1 MADQTSHPPSAGENR
16 SETQDAEGQSTQRP
30 VVAEKRSLLQNIFPF
45 MRSRQSSSLRE
56 DLADALSST
65 ASEQDSAFS
74 PEEKAML
81 HNILRLREIRVED
94 VMIPRADVEAVE
106 ISTPLWEV
114 LELFEK
120 SGHSRMPVYAETLD
134 DPRGMIH
141 IRDVLN
147 YITKQARQKTTRRS
161 NPRSKATAEDKAAKF
176 DMGRIDLTKTI
187 GELNLMRKV
196 LFVPPSMMASGLMAR
211 MQATHIQMAL
221 VIDEYGGTDG
231 LVSLEDIVEMVVGD
245 IEDEHDD
252 EEIMIAE
259 EADGVFVVDARA
271 DLEELAVKIG
281 PSFEAGEHG
290 EEVDTVGGLIFSVLG
305 RIPVRGEVVQAIP
318 GYEFHV
324 LEVDPRRVK
333 KVRIVPLSA
342 ADRRRQQRA
351 VVSAR
356 PGEQP
361 AEVETAIDA
370 RKEAG

>member
-16 SETQDAEGQSTQRP
+16 SETQDAEGQSTQRS
-30 VVAEKRSLLQNIFPF
+30 VVAEKRSLLSNIFPF

-161 NPRSKATAEDKAAKF
+161 STRSKATAEDKAAKF

-271 DLEELAVKIG
+271 DLEELAAKIV
-281 PSFEAGEHG
+281 PSFEVGEHG
-290 EEVDTVGGLIFSVLG
+290 EDVDTVGGLIFSVLG

-351 VVSAR
+351 VVSAK

-361 AEVETAIDA
+361 AQAETATDA
-370 RKEAG
+370 PKEAG

>member
-1 MADQTSHPPSAGENR
+1 MSDQSTNSSAGESR
-16 SETQDAEGQSTQRP
+16 TEAQDPDGPSRQRP
-30 VVAEKRSLLQNIFPF
+30 PAEKRSLLSNIFPF
-45 MRSRQSSSLRE
+45 IRSRQTSTLRE
-56 DLADALSST
+56 DLVDAVASS
-65 ASEQDSAFS
+65 ASDQGGAFS

-81 HNILRLREIRVED
+81 QNILRLREIRVED
-94 VMIPRADVEAVE
+94 VMIPRADVEAIE
-106 ISTPLWEV
+106 ISTPLGEA
-114 LELFEK
+114 LEQFEAT
-120 SGHSRMPVYAETLD
+120 GRSRMPVYAETLD

-147 YITKQARQKTTRRS
+147 YITKQSREKANRRNSATRKS
-161 NPRSKATAEDKAAKF
+161 AETRNGSTF
-176 DMGRIDLTKTI
+176 DMSRIDLTKPI
-187 GELNLMRKV
+187 GELNIMRKV

-271 DLEELAVKIG
+271 DLDELTQRIG
-281 PSFEAGEHG
+281 PSFEVGEHG
-290 EEVDTVGGLIFSVLG
+290 EDVDTIGGLIFSDLG
-305 RIPVRGEVVQAIP
+305 RIPVRGEVVHAVP

-333 KVRIVPLSA
+333 KVRIVPLSEA
-342 ADRRRQQRA
+342 HRRRQQR
-351 VVSAR
+351 
-356 PGEQP
+356 
-361 AEVETAIDA
+361 TAGSGKTGDDTVTELIV
-370 RKEAG
+370 RSKEG

>member
-30 VVAEKRSLLQNIFPF
+30 VVAEKRSLLSNIFPF

-161 NPRSKATAEDKAAKF
+161 SARSKATAEDKAAKF

-271 DLEELAVKIG
+271 DLEELAAKIG
-281 PSFEAGEHG
+281 PSFEVGEHG
-290 EEVDTVGGLIFSVLG
+290 EDVDTVGGLIFSVLG

-342 ADRRRQQRA
+342 AVRRRQQRA
-351 VVSAR
+351 VVSAK
-356 PGEQP
+356 PGDQP
-361 AEVETAIDA
+361 IEAETITDA
-370 RKEAG
+370 PKEA

>member
-1 MADQTSHPPSAGENR
+1 MADQNNSSTAGDSR
-16 SETQDAEGQSTQRP
+16 SDTQDTEGQSTQRSQSS
-30 VVAEKRSLLQNIFPF
+30 EKRSLLANIFPF
-45 MRSRQSSSLRE
+45 MRSRQPSSLRE

-65 ASEQDSAFS
+65 ESEQDSAFS

-94 VMIPRADVEAVE
+94 VMIPRADVVAVE

-114 LELFEK
+114 LELFES

-147 YITKQARQKTTRRS
+147 YITQQARQK
-161 NPRSKATAEDKAAKF
+161 AADASAASF
-176 DMGRIDLTKTI
+176 DMGRIDLTREI

-211 MQATHIQMAL
+211 MQAAHIQMAL

-231 LVSLEDIVEMVVGD
+231 LASLEDIVEMVVGD

-252 EEIMIAE
+252 EEIMISE
-259 EADGVFVVDARA
+259 EANGVFVVDARA
-271 DLEELAVKIG
+271 DLEEMAQKIG
-281 PSFEAGEHG
+281 PSFEVGEHG
-290 EEVDTVGGLIFSVLG
+290 EDVDTVGGLIFSVLG

-333 KVRIVPLSA
+333 RVRIVPLSE
-342 ADRRRQQRA
+342 ADSHNKLQGGIT
-351 VVSAR
+351 
-356 PGEQP
+356 P
-361 AEVETAIDA
+361 AIDNNISGVI
-370 RKEAG
+370 KEG

>member
-1 MADQTSHPPSAGENR
+1 MADQNNSSTAGDSR
-16 SETQDAEGQSTQRP
+16 SDTQDAEGQSTQRSQTS
-30 VVAEKRSLLQNIFPF
+30 EKRSLLSNIFPF

-56 DLADALSST
+56 DLADAIAST
-65 ASEQDSAFS
+65 AGEQDSVFS

-81 HNILRLREIRVED
+81 NNILRLREIRVED
-94 VMIPRADVEAVE
+94 VMIPRADVVAIE
-106 ISTPLWEV
+106 ISTPLWEA
-114 LELFEK
+114 LELFET

-147 YITKQARQKTTRRS
+147 YITRQARQKLGRDAGDS
-161 NPRSKATAEDKAAKF
+161 SDSSAANF

-187 GELNLMRKV
+187 GELDLMRPV

-211 MQATHIQMAL
+211 MQAAHIQMAL

-231 LVSLEDIVEMVVGD
+231 LASLEDIVEMVVGD

-271 DLEELAVKIG
+271 DLEELALKIG
-281 PSFEAGEHG
+281 PTFEAGEHG
-290 EEVDTVGGLIFSVLG
+290 EDVDTVGGLIFSVLG
-305 RIPVRGEVVQAIP
+305 RIPLRGEVVQAIP

-333 KVRIVPLSA
+333 RVRIVPLSE
-342 ADRRRQQRA
+342 ADNHRRES
-351 VVSAR
+351 VVSLDDDASDNAT
-356 PGEQP
+356 QTS
-361 AEVETAIDA
+361 TAST
-370 RKEAG
+370 

>member
-16 SETQDAEGQSTQRP
+16 SETQDAEGQSTQRS
-30 VVAEKRSLLQNIFPF
+30 VVAEKRSLLSNIFPF

-161 NPRSKATAEDKAAKF
+161 STRSKATAEDKAAKF
-176 DMGRIDLTKTI
+176 DMGRIDLSKTI

-271 DLEELAVKIG
+271 DLEELAEKIG
-281 PSFEAGEHG
+281 PSFEVGEHG
-290 EEVDTVGGLIFSVLG
+290 EDVDTVGGLIFSVLG

-351 VVSAR
+351 VLSVK
-356 PGEQP
+356 GEQL
-361 AEVETAIDA
+361 AEVETATDA
-370 RKEAG
+370 PKEA

>member
-30 VVAEKRSLLQNIFPF
+30 VTAEKRSLLSNIFPF

-65 ASEQDSAFS
+65 TSEQDSAFT

-161 NPRSKATAEDKAAKF
+161 SARSKAPVEDKAAKF

-271 DLEELAVKIG
+271 DLEELAEKIG
-281 PSFEAGEHG
+281 PSFEVGEHG
-290 EEVDTVGGLIFSVLG
+290 EDVDTVGGLIFSVLG
-305 RIPVRGEVVQAIP
+305 RIPVRGEVLQAIP

-351 VVSAR
+351 VVSPK
-356 PGEQP
+356 PGEQA
-361 AEVETAIDA
+361 AEVEAATHAS
-370 RKEAG
+370 KEA

>member
-1 MADQTSHPPSAGENR
+1 MADQNNSSTAGESR
-16 SETQDAEGQSTQRP
+16 SDTQDAEGQSTQRSQSS
-30 VVAEKRSLLQNIFPF
+30 EKRSLLSNIFPF
-45 MRSRQSSSLRE
+45 MRSRQASSLRE
-56 DLADALSST
+56 DLADAIAST
-65 ASEQDSAFS
+65 AGEQDSVFS

-81 HNILRLREIRVED
+81 NNILRLREIRVED
-94 VMIPRADVEAVE
+94 VMIPRADVVAIE
-106 ISTPLWEV
+106 ITTPLWQA
-114 LELFEK
+114 LELFET

-147 YITKQARQKTTRRS
+147 YITRQARQ
-161 NPRSKATAEDKAAKF
+161 NAASDVADAGPVEF

-187 GELNLMRKV
+187 GELDLMRKV

-211 MQATHIQMAL
+211 MQAAHIQMAL

-231 LVSLEDIVEMVVGD
+231 LASLEDIVEMVVGD

-271 DLEELAVKIG
+271 DLDELAQKIG

-290 EEVDTVGGLIFSVLG
+290 EDVDTVGGLIFSVLG
-305 RIPVRGEVVQAIP
+305 RIPLRGEVVQAIP

-333 KVRIVPLSA
+333 RVRIVPLSEVDNHRHQSA
-342 ADRRRQQRA
+342 
-351 VVSAR
+351 VSADDDTSDNTT
-356 PGEQP
+356 
-361 AEVETAIDA
+361 ETS
-370 RKEAG
+370 KEA